1 MKVLVETLERHQTRE
16 LILSVRGGIL
26 TDIESKTL
34 DACLSFATHLWVGRI
49 EGKLTCAWGLVPPSL
64 LADEAYLWLY
74 TTPAVE
80 EHKFLFVRYSQR
92 VMEEMLKIY
101 PKIVGVTAIEARY
114 SIRWLKWLGAKF
126 GEPQGKYLPFQ
137 IIARTYG

>member
-1 MKVLVETLERHQTRE
+1 MSVHIETPNRYKTRE
-16 LILSVRGGIL
+16 LILSARGRIL

-34 DACLSFATHLWVGRI
+34 DACLSLATHLWVGRI
-49 EGKLTCAWGLVPPSL
+49 GEDIVCAWGLVPPSL

-74 TTPAVE
+74 STPAVA

-92 VMEEMLKIY
+92 VMEEMLKLY
-101 PKIVGVTAIEARY
+101 PTIVGLTDSSAKD

-126 GEPQGKYLPFQ
+126 DGTKGKYLSFTIQP
-137 IIARTYG
+137 RLH

>member
-1 MKVLVETLERHQTRE
+1 MTVQVEPLDRHQTRD

-34 DACLSFATHLWVGRI
+34 DACLGFATHLWVGRI
-49 EGKLTCAWGLVPPSL
+49 NDKVVCAWGLVPPTL

-74 TTPAVE
+74 STPAVAD
-80 EHKFLFVRYSQR
+80 HKFLFVRYSQR
-92 VMEEMLKIY
+92 VIEEMLKLY
-101 PKIVGVTAIEARY
+101 PTIVGVTAIGAGD

-126 GEPQGKYLPFQ
+126 GEPVGKYIPFR
-137 IIARTYG
+137 IIGKT

>member
-1 MKVLVETLERHQTRE
+1 MTVCVETFDRHQTRE
-16 LILSVRGGIL
+16 LILTARGGIL

-74 TTPAVE
+74 STPDVE
-80 EHKFLFVRYSQR
+80 DHKFLFVRYSQR
-92 VMEEMLKIY
+92 VIEEMLRIY
-101 PKIVGVTAIEARY
+101 PTIVGMTDASALD
-114 SIRWLKWLGAKF
+114 SIRWLKWLGAVF
-126 GEPQGKYLPFQ
+126 GVKTGKYVPFY
-137 IIARTYG
+137 IVARKH